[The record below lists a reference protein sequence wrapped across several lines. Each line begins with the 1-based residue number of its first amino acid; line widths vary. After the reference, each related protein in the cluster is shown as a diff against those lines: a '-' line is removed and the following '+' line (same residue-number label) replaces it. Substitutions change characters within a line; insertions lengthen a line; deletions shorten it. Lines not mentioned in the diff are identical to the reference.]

1 MILLD
6 TPVLVW
12 AAVEPDRLSPRARAA
27 IRDGSRGEGLALAA
41 ISTWELAMLFA
52 RGRLRAAGTIER
64 VIASMITRTGV
75 SVREVTPAI
84 AALAA
89 ELPDQVPCD
98 PADRLICATAIA
110 EGYPLVTRDTALAA
124 YSRLRTIW

>member
-27 IRDGSRGEGLALAA
+27 IRDASRGEGLAIAA
-41 ISTWELAMLFA
+41 ITAWELAMLFA
-52 RGRLRAAGTIER
+52 RGRLRAPGTVER
-64 VIASMITRTGV
+64 AVASMIERTGV

-89 ELPDQVPCD
+89 ELPDQIPCD
-98 PADRLICATAIA
+98 PADRLICATSIA
-110 EGYPLVTRDTALAA
+110 EGHPLVTREAALAA
-124 YSRLRTIW
+124 YPRLRTIW